1 MTFPNLTKAD
11 RTQTT
16 LLIDADLFL
25 YQAASAAEKEYDW
38 GDDIFTLMTDLKGCQ
53 KIFTDKMQFV
63 TETLGT
69 DKMILCFSDKLN
81 FRKVVSE
88 TYKANRKA
96 TRKPTGYR
104 PFIRWAKENYKF
116 YWKPSRSR
124 PMIAW
129 ASCRPCQVLTRSL

>member
-1 MTFPNLTKAD
+1 
-11 RTQTT
+11 
-16 LLIDADLFL
+16 
-25 YQAASAAEKEYDW
+25 
-38 GDDIFTLMTDLKGCQ
+38 MTDLTDAK

-63 TETLGT
+63 TDTLNT

-104 PFIRWAKENYKF
+104 SFIRWAKDKYKF
-116 YWKPSRSR
+116 YWKPSLEADDCMGIMQTMPGSDTIIVSDDKDMKITHVIRAEEHLSNTLR
-124 PMIAW
+124 QMLIFEAIGHEP
-129 ASCRPCQVLTRSL
+129 PV